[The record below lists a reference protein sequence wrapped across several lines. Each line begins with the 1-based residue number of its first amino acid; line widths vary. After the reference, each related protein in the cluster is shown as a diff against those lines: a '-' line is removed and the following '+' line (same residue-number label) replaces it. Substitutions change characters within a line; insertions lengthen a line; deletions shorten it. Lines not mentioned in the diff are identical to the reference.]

1 MFNGAFLHRGDC
13 KTIVLTGK
21 IRNSTWFAFSLA
33 INFEVPVFRKMA
45 APASCHAVSRPKYI
59 GPRLIQ

>member
-1 MFNGAFLHRGDC
+1 MVHFFIKVIVKQSFLLVKFD
-13 KTIVLTGK
+13 
-21 IRNSTWFAFSLA
+21 NSTWFAFSLA
-33 INFEVPVFRKMA
+33 IKFEVPVSSKMA